1 MPKKRGN
8 AASGRGQP
16 KQLRRARIPSAETSQ
31 VSQQQHPQ
39 DLQFIISGVLSDDNT
54 INDQRANIAAEA
66 NQATYRTVHN
76 HRIMANDQG
85 ASIFESLEQMKE
97 EIRDIRQELHDV
109 KTELHDVKTELHDV
123 KTELHDVKTELH
135 DVKTELHDVKTEL
148 HDVKTELHDVKR
160 ELSEVRE
167 SLLNIRERNYLTF
180 LCDHVTGY
188 NRIHKDCICILT
200 SSEVHGG
207 DALLDASMFLSRR
220 DDFPEERR
228 LFQRIYGLTAEKL
241 QELRST
247 THPSILRVLNTVG
260 YAHLSG
266 KIALR
271 EEKLETTFDRVV
283 ELVEKGEIEE
293 AERLA
298 SALSSNDFS
307 YQCDE

>member
-16 KQLRRARIPSAETSQ
+16 KQLRQARIPSAETSQ
-31 VSQQQHPQ
+31 VIQQQHPQ
-39 DLQFIISGVLSDDNT
+39 DLQFIVSGVVSNENT

-85 ASIFESLEQMKE
+85 GSLFEMLEQMKE
-97 EIRDIRQELHDV
+97 DIRDLRQ
-109 KTELHDVKTELHDV
+109 
-123 KTELHDVKTELH
+123 
-135 DVKTELHDVKTEL
+135 
-148 HDVKTELHDVKR
+148 ELHDVKR

-167 SLLNIRERNYLTF
+167 SLINIRERNYLTF
-180 LCDHVTGY
+180 LRDNVTGY
-188 NRIHKDCICILT
+188 NRTHKTRICILN

-220 DDFPEERR
+220 DDCPEERR

-241 QELRST
+241 QEFRST
-247 THPSILRVLNTVG
+247 AHPSILRVLNTVG

-283 ELVEKGEIEE
+283 ELVEDGEIEE

-307 YQCDE
+307 FSYQCDE